1 MHHRI
6 LQLIEQPF
14 QQVLEVKVCFD
25 TALKCWVW
33 ILGGLV
39 WSQCHKTGDSTL
51 RAALITAKGDTAEE
65 GQREAQSGG
74 EHTTPGHP
82 AEAQLCSPLQPGEP
96 QNQDPGM
103 RNIALKDRIRA
114 NTSEL

>member
-33 ILGGLV
+33 ILGGPV
-39 WSQCHKTGDSTL
+39 WSQCHKTGDSTF
-51 RAALITAKGDTAEE
+51 RAALITAKGNTAEE
-65 GQREAQSGG
+65 GQ
-74 EHTTPGHP
+74 
-82 AEAQLCSPLQPGEP
+82 
-96 QNQDPGM
+96 
-103 RNIALKDRIRA
+103 
-114 NTSEL
+114 